1 MGCAEE
7 LYAGLGLYA
16 RLTRGVSGKIS
27 VAGAEEIKVFGDRKA
42 HHWTFIQSVNLSTLA
57 SSSPTTRS
65 R

>member
-42 HHWTFIQSVNLSTLA
+42 HHWTFIQSSLYFS
-57 SSSPTTRS
+57 
-65 R
+65 